1 VTEAEHDPLQPAT
14 EGVEGDDETPLTL
27 EFTLQHDLDKR
38 LDRYLVDRVPTLSR
52 TQIQKLIDEK
62 AVSVN
67 GRVPKAST
75 KLHKGDHIVAVL
87 PPPPSEHTPADEIP
101 LHVLFEDNDLI
112 VLNKQAGLIV
122 HPARS
127 HKRGTLVNALVWHF
141 RHVTSGA
148 LSGVGKE
155 FARPGVVHRLD
166 KWTSGVMVAA
176 KGDTAHWRLAKQFER
191 RTTGKRYLAVV
202 HGKPEP
208 DTDRIDMPLGKHPTI
223 REMYAVRWDDTG
235 KSSQTIFRVR
245 ERYEGFALVE
255 LELLTGRT
263 HQIRVHMSHLGWPLA
278 GDDLYCGKHLS
289 AGDLGLRGEADRVV
303 IDRQALHASLLSFE
317 HPMDPRPLTFTAP
330 LPDDLRELIGALR
343 ARGYQAVDAPGSTLD
358 LAALGIP
365 RS

>member
-1 VTEAEHDPLQPAT
+1 MTTSGEEIQPETAEI
-14 EGVEGDDETPLTL
+14 EGDDETPITF

-52 TQIQKLIDEK
+52 TQIQKLIEER
-62 AVSVN
+62 VVTVN

-75 KLHKGDHIVAVL
+75 HLRKGDHIVAVL
-87 PPPPSEHTPADEIP
+87 PPPPSDHTPADNIP
-101 LHVLFEDNDLI
+101 LEILFEDDDLI

-141 RHVTSGA
+141 THVSSGA

-166 KWTSGVMVAA
+166 KWTTGVMVAA
-176 KGDTAHWRLAKQFER
+176 KGDTAHWRIAKQFEN

-202 HGKPEP
+202 EGQPEP
-208 DTDRIDMPLGKHPTI
+208 DTDRVDLPLGKHATI
-223 REMYAVRWDDTG
+223 REMYAVRWDETG
-235 KSSQTIFRVR
+235 KPSQTIYRVR
-245 ERYEGFALVE
+245 ERYLGFALIE

-263 HQIRVHMSHLGWPLA
+263 HQIRVHMSHLGWRLA
-278 GDDLYCGKHLS
+278 GDDLYNGKHLS
-289 AGDLGLRGEADRVV
+289 AGNLGLSGDPERVV
-303 IDRQALHASLLSFE
+303 LDRQALHASMLSFS
-317 HPMDPRPLTFTAP
+317 HPMQPRPMHFTAP
-330 LPDDLRELIGALR
+330 LPADLREVIGALR
-343 ARGYQAVDAPGSTLD
+343 ARGYSVVDAPGSVLD

-365 RS
+365 RE